1 MRRKKEKEMRESN
14 IVEVKVEENL
24 DMEMVEE
31 AQISWA
37 TIITKER
44 TLQNDVVD
52 DTQAVKIS
60 SSML

>member
-1 MRRKKEKEMRESN
+1 MRESN